1 MAEIRSKNVYELLGN
16 DPELDPNRA
25 PEPPT
30 KALDKPTPR
39 VGKRDAPKEA
49 PAQQQQPRENT
60 GRRGQRFQGNEA
72 AYRDRNAGRRNN
84 VDRPVDEGNNPERR
98 GFNARGDRGGR
109 SRNDR
114 QNRSGVTDSR
124 KQINQGWGGETGDK
138 ELDDEKAGQKI
149 AQTDENEPQTPA
161 GEEPEEA
168 ADKAKS
174 FADYLAEKAA
184 AGDLS
189 AKPVRAANEGT
200 KPDGKWAQA
209 KEFKRGEEEEEYI
222 KGKDD
227 NRSKG
232 PKQRKEKNYLDVD
245 LRFVEA
251 PRSSGERGGP
261 RGRGGR
267 GGRGVGRG
275 GRGNGPRG
283 GGERA
288 TGPTPVTVDEKNFP
302 SLGA

>member
-1 MAEIRSKNVYELLGN
+1 M
-16 DPELDPNRA
+16 
-25 PEPPT
+25 
-30 KALDKPTPR
+30 
-39 VGKRDAPKEA
+39 GKRDAPKEA
-49 PAQQQQPRENT
+49 PTQQQQPRENT

-98 GFNARGDRGGR
+98 GVNARGDRGGR

-124 KQINQGWGGETGDK
+124 KQINQGWGGQTGDK
-138 ELDDEKAGQKI
+138 EFDDEKAGQKI

-161 GEEPEEA
+161 GEEPEEP

-209 KEFKRGEEEEEYI
+209 KEIKRGEEEEEYI

-227 NRSKG
+227 NRNKG

-267 GGRGVGRG
+267 GGRGAGRG

-283 GGERA
+283 GGERT